1 MRDSHGDSV
10 ILLWLYFFLC
20 GGLSHLP
27 TGKAASKIIAST
39 SGKKSCRLLLLRG
52 LFKYLMM
59 QCGSTI
65 FIYQVRWR
73 TWLLICSGRMR
84 QWPPHCYVQCLDLN
98 SQGYISSPNLAWYR
112 FLTVLEPKSPPP
124 PPPTQK
130 KNTKASTL
138 CVGALRKAELKF
150 SIEEKPSVVEIKL
163 KSSCSHK
170 VSINTKS
177 KSVV

>member
-1 MRDSHGDSV
+1 MRDSHEDSV

-59 QCGSTI
+59 QRGSTI

-112 FLTVLEPKSPPP
+112 FLTVLEPKF
-124 PPPTQK
+124 PPTPPQK
-130 KNTKASTL
+130 KKIWKRLL
-138 CVGALRKAELKF
+138 CVLVR
-150 SIEEKPSVVEIKL
+150 SEKLNWSSRSRRSLPYWKSNLSRAVVIRL
-163 KSSCSHK
+163 
-170 VSINTKS
+170 V
-177 KSVV
+177 

>member
-39 SGKKSCRLLLLRG
+39 SGKKSFRLLLLRG

-59 QCGSTI
+59 QRGSTI

-98 SQGYISSPNLAWYR
+98 SQGYISSPNFAWFR
-112 FLTVLEPKSPPP
+112 FLTVLEPKFPPP
-124 PPPTQK
+124 PPPHK
-130 KNTKASTL
+130 KKIRKRPL
-138 CVGALRKAELKF
+138 CVFVR
-150 SIEEKPSVVEIKL
+150 SEKLNWSSRSRRSLPL
-163 KSSCSHK
+163 WKSNLSRA
-170 VSINTKS
+170 VFIRL
-177 KSVV
+177 V

>member
-1 MRDSHGDSV
+1 MRDSHEDSV

-112 FLTVLEPKSPPP
+112 FLTVLEPKSPTPP
-124 PPPTQK
+124 PPPPPHTK
-130 KNTKASTL
+130 KKY
-138 CVGALRKAELKF
+138 E
-150 SIEEKPSVVEIKL
+150 SVHFV
-163 KSSCSHK
+163 CWCA
-170 VSINTKS
+170 TKS
-177 KSVV
+177 WTEVLDRGEAFRSGNQT

>member
-39 SGKKSCRLLLLRG
+39 SGKKSFRLLLLRG

-59 QCGSTI
+59 QRGSTI

-98 SQGYISSPNLAWYR
+98 SQGYISSPNLAWCR
-112 FLTVLEPKSPPP
+112 FLTVLEPKFPPP
-124 PPPTQK
+124 RPTK

-138 CVGALRKAELKF
+138 RVCSLRKAELKF
-150 SIEEKPSVVEIKL
+150 SIEEKPSVVEIEL
-163 KSSCSHK
+163 KSSCIHK

>member
-1 MRDSHGDSV
+1 MRDSHEDSV

-39 SGKKSCRLLLLRG
+39 SGKKSFRLLLLRG

-59 QCGSTI
+59 QRGSTI

-112 FLTVLEPKSPPP
+112 FLTVLELKSPPP
-124 PPPTQK
+124 PPHTK
-130 KNTKASTL
+130 KKIRKRPL
-138 CVGALRKAELKF
+138 CVLVRY
-150 SIEEKPSVVEIKL
+150 EKL
-163 KSSCSHK
+163 NWSSRSRR
-170 VSINTKS
+170 SLL
-177 KSVV
+177 

>member
-39 SGKKSCRLLLLRG
+39 SGKKSFRLLLLRG

-59 QCGSTI
+59 QRGSTI

-98 SQGYISSPNLAWYR
+98 SQGYISSPNLAWCR
-112 FLTVLEPKSPPP
+112 FLTVLEPKFPPP
-124 PPPTQK
+124 PPHK
-130 KNTKASTL
+130 KKIRKRPL
-138 CVGALRKAELKF
+138 CVFVR
-150 SIEEKPSVVEIKL
+150 SEKLNWSSRSRRSLPL
-163 KSSCSHK
+163 WKSNLSRA
-170 VSINTKS
+170 VFIRL
-177 KSVV
+177 V